1 MSEEQ
6 EVTAEEQQPP
16 RWDRDSKQLAVQKVQ
31 EQYPDALLD
40 VSDARG
46 ELTVTVQKEGIYE
59 LMAFLKNDSELA
71 YNFLADVTAVDYS
84 LMEDVLIKHDYAR
97 FAVVYHL
104 LSTKRKERLRVKV
117 PIHEKELSIPSM
129 ASIWKVANWLERE
142 TYDMFGITFE
152 DHPDLRRILMPD
164 DYEGYPLRKDYPLRG
179 RGERETFNFEEQNV

>member
-6 EVTAEEQQPP
+6 VSNPDADGEVTAEAQQP
-16 RWDRDSKQLAVQKVQ
+16 LVVQKVQ
-31 EQYPDALLD
+31 EQYPDAILD

-46 ELTVTVQKEGIYE
+46 ELTITVRKEGIHE
-59 LMAFLKNDSELA
+59 LMVFLKNDSELS

-84 LMEDVLIKHDYAR
+84 LMEDVLMKHDYAR
-97 FAVVYHL
+97 FTVVYHL
-104 LSTKRKERLRVKV
+104 LSTEKKARLRVKV
-117 PIHEKELSIPSM
+117 PLHEKALSIPSM
-129 ASIWKVANWLERE
+129 TSIWKVANWLERE

>member
-6 EVTAEEQQPP
+6 VSNPDADGEVIAEEQQP
-16 RWDRDSKQLAVQKVQ
+16 LVVQKVQ
-31 EQYPDALLD
+31 EQYPDAILD
-40 VSDARG
+40 ISDTRG
-46 ELTVTVQKEGIYE
+46 ELTITVLKDGIYE

-84 LMEDVLIKHDYAR
+84 LMEDVLTKYDYAR
-97 FAVVYHL
+97 FMVVYHL
-104 LSTKRKERLRVKV
+104 LSTEKKVRLRVKV
-117 PIHEKELSIPSM
+117 PVHEKELSIPSM

-142 TYDMFGITFE
+142 TYDMFGIAFE

>member
-6 EVTAEEQQPP
+6 VLNPDSDGEVTAEEQQP
-16 RWDRDSKQLAVQKVQ
+16 LVIQKVQ
-31 EQYPDALLD
+31 EQYPDAILD
-40 VSDARG
+40 VADARG
-46 ELTVTVQKEGIYE
+46 ELTITVRKDGIYE
-59 LMAFLKNDSELA
+59 LMAFLKSDSELA

-84 LMEDVLIKHDYAR
+84 VMEDVLMKYDYAR
-97 FAVVYHL
+97 FMVVYHL
-104 LSTKRKERLRVKV
+104 LSTETKERLRVKV

-142 TYDMFGITFE
+142 TYDMFGIDFE
-152 DHPDLRRILMPD
+152 NHPDLRRILMPD

>member
-6 EVTAEEQQPP
+6 EVATEAQQP
-16 RWDRDSKQLAVQKVQ
+16 LVVQKVQ
-31 EQYPDALLD
+31 EEYPDAILD

-46 ELTVTVQKEGIYE
+46 ELTIVVCKDVIYE

-84 LMEDVLIKHDYAR
+84 LMEDVLMKYDYAR
-97 FAVVYHL
+97 FMVVYHL
-104 LSTKRKERLRVKV
+104 LSTRKKERLRVKV
-117 PIHEKELSIPSM
+117 PVHEKELSIPSM
-129 ASIWKVANWLERE
+129 TSIWKVANWLERE

-152 DHPDLRRILMPD
+152 NHPDPRRILMPD

>member
-6 EVTAEEQQPP
+6 VSNPDADGEVIAEEQQP
-16 RWDRDSKQLAVQKVQ
+16 LVVQKVQ
-31 EQYPDALLD
+31 EQYPDAILD
-40 VSDARG
+40 ISDTRG
-46 ELTVTVQKEGIYE
+46 ELTITVLKDGIYE

-84 LMEDVLIKHDYAR
+84 LMEDVLTKYDYAR
-97 FAVVYHL
+97 FMVVYHL
-104 LSTKRKERLRVKV
+104 LSTEKKVRLRVKV
-117 PIHEKELSIPSM
+117 PVHEKELNIPSM

-142 TYDMFGITFE
+142 TYDMFGIAFD

>member
-6 EVTAEEQQPP
+6 ISNPDADGEVTAEEQQP
-16 RWDRDSKQLAVQKVQ
+16 LVVQKVQ
-31 EQYPDALLD
+31 EQYPDAILD

-46 ELTVTVQKEGIYE
+46 ELTITVRKEGIYE
-59 LMAFLKNDSELA
+59 LMAFLKSESELA

-84 LMEDVLIKHDYAR
+84 LMENVLIKHDYAR
-97 FAVVYHL
+97 FIVVYHL
-104 LSTKRKERLRVKV
+104 LSTGRKERLRVKV
-117 PIHEKELSIPSM
+117 SVHEKELSIPSM

-142 TYDMFGITFE
+142 TYDMFGIIFE

>member
-6 EVTAEEQQPP
+6 VSNPDAIEEATAEAAQP
-16 RWDRDSKQLAVQKVQ
+16 LVVQKVQ
-31 EQYPDALLD
+31 EKYPDAILD
-40 VSDARG
+40 ISDARG
-46 ELTVTVQKEGIYE
+46 ELTIVVRKDVIYE

-84 LMEDVLIKHDYAR
+84 AMEDVLMKYDYAR
-97 FAVVYHL
+97 FMVVYHL
-104 LSTKRKERLRVKV
+104 LSTEMKVRLRVKV
-117 PIHEKELSIPSM
+117 PVHEKELSIPSM

-142 TYDMFGITFE
+142 TYDMFGIDFE
-152 DHPDLRRILMPD
+152 NHPDLRRILMPD

>member
-6 EVTAEEQQPP
+6 VSNPDAVGEVTPEAEQP
-16 RWDRDSKQLAVQKVQ
+16 LVVQKVQ
-31 EQYPDALLD
+31 ERYPDAILD

-46 ELTVTVQKEGIYE
+46 ELTIVVRKDTIYE

-84 LMEDVLIKHDYAR
+84 AMEDVLMKYEYAR
-97 FAVVYHL
+97 FMVVYHL
-104 LSTKRKERLRVKV
+104 LSTEMKERLRVKV
-117 PIHEKELSIPSM
+117 PVHEKELSIPSV

-142 TYDMFGITFE
+142 TYDMFGIDFE
-152 DHPDLRRILMPD
+152 NHPDLRRILMPD

>member
-1 MSEEQ
+1 MSEDR
-6 EVTAEEQQPP
+6 QP
-16 RWDRDSKQLAVQKVQ
+16 LVVQKVQ
-31 EQYPDALLD
+31 EKYSDAILD
-40 VSDARG
+40 VSDIRG
-46 ELTVTVQKEGIYE
+46 ELTLVVRKDIIYE

-84 LMEDVLIKHDYAR
+84 VMEDVLMKYDYAR
-97 FAVVYHL
+97 FMVVYHL
-104 LSTKRKERLRVKV
+104 LSTETKERLRVKV
-117 PIHEKELSIPSM
+117 PVREKELSIPSM

-152 DHPDLRRILMPD
+152 EHPDLRRILMPD